1 MRRRDLLALVA
12 GATILRPPAAP
23 GQQKAMPV
31 VGFLTAGSVDPNPM
45 ARLTG
50 PIHQGLSEMG
60 YIDGEN
66 YTVEYRAADGHYER
80 LPELAADLVS
90 RKVAVIV
97 TTGGSP
103 PALAAKSATS
113 TIPIVFANVADPVG
127 TGLVSNLARPGG
139 NLTGFANVSI
149 QLTPKRIELISELV
163 PQAGVI
169 ALLVNPNNPTIDAE
183 ISLARSAA
191 DKRQVQ
197 LLVLKASSEAEID
210 ASFVF
215 LVQQHAAALVVNPD
229 NLFVEQI
236 KRLLT
241 LTSDNAVPA
250 IYAQRSQA
258 VSGGLI
264 SYGIDPQVINRQAGI
279 YTGRILKGEKP
290 AELPV
295 QQPTKF
301 ELVVNLKTAKALGI
315 TVPQSLLARADEVIE

>member
-1 MRRRDLLALVA
+1 MRRRDLLILVA

-80 LPELAADLVS
+80 LPVLAADLVS

-197 LLVLKASSEAEID
+197 LLVLRASSEAEID

-229 NLFVEQI
+229 NLFVEQ
-236 KRLLT
+236 
-241 LTSDNAVPA
+241 
-250 IYAQRSQA
+250 
-258 VSGGLI
+258 SG
-264 SYGIDPQVINRQAGI
+264 
-279 YTGRILKGEKP
+279 
-290 AELPV
+290 
-295 QQPTKF
+295 F
-301 ELVVNLKTAKALGI
+301 
-315 TVPQSLLARADEVIE
+315 